1 MKVALY
7 ARVSTDEQARNG
19 YSIDSQ
25 ISDIKT
31 YCKLRKWNIYKEY
44 IDKGFSGRNDKR
56 PAYQKMI
63 SSLDQYDMIVCHKLD
78 RIHRNLYNSLKML
91 RLLDKEDIGFCSVSQ
106 SIDTSS
112 SFGSFFFNVIN
123 SIAELES
130 DLISERTKKGMYQK
144 ARSGERVCGAIAY
157 GYRLENDELLV
168 NINEA
173 MIVKRTYQM
182 YVELGKTM
190 NEICLKLNKEKHCKK
205 FYPKTVKC
213 ILSNPIYCGWIRYK
227 DLDYPGK
234 HQPLISVETFN
245 KSVEIIKRRHGKAK
259 KIGVKE

>member
-1 MKVALY
+1 MQIVAIY
-7 ARVSTDEQARNG
+7 CRVSTEEQSRNG
-19 YSIDSQ
+19 YSIDAQ
-25 ISDIKT
+25 LQDIRA
-31 YCKLRKWNIYKEY
+31 YCKLRKWDVFKEY

-91 RLLDKEDIGFCSVSQ
+91 RLLGKEDIGFCSISQ

-144 ARSGERVCGAIAY
+144 ALSGKRVCGSIPY
-157 GYRLENDELLV
+157 GYRLENNELLV

-173 MIVKRTYQM
+173 MVVKRVYQL
-182 YVELGKTM
+182 YIELQKTM
-190 NEICLKLNKEKHCKK
+190 NEICLKLNNEKHCKV

-213 ILSNPIYCGWIRYK
+213 ILSNPVYCGYHRYK

-234 HQPLISVETFN
+234 HHPLISVETFN
-245 KSVEIIKRRHGKAK
+245 KSVEIIKRRHGKAR
-259 KIGVKE
+259 KIEVK